1 MKNITAMEKTA
12 IEKTTTKNIT
22 AKITTA
28 LLFFLA
34 FFSLTT
40 CLVAQESGQTRKQ
53 GWFVGVSPYFLG
65 AEIKTTTEH
74 TTLTERYT
82 TVTRNLDATSVA
94 LTASSTDQAE
104 GITTSTQRVYNDDY
118 DNLAISAVLDVCRN
132 NGTYDGAGSYY
143 PINFDATS
151 NTDTATTNGSV
162 NACFNHFQGLAASFS
177 PSLEGTFVDSATLS
191 FSTTSRKQQSH
202 WMLPATASL
211 QLGSTTL

>member
-1 MKNITAMEKTA
+1 M
-12 IEKTTTKNIT
+12 
-22 AKITTA
+22 
-28 LLFFLA
+28 LFFLA

-118 DNLAISAVLDVCRN
+118 DNLAISWL
-132 NGTYDGAGSYY
+132 S
-143 PINFDATS
+143 S
-151 NTDTATTNGSV
+151 
-162 NACFNHFQGLAASFS
+162 LLS
-177 PSLEGTFVDSATLS
+177 PA
-191 FSTTSRKQQSH
+191 
-202 WMLPATASL
+202 L
-211 QLGSTTL
+211 QR